1 MENKTAV
8 EWLESKL
15 YEHEFDDPIYR
26 ATQCGW
32 FEKAKEMEKNQMP
45 ITDEQFK
52 NIFNQIKDVQH
63 LSMYNTISKD
73 YKEGYLHGIEWLYTK
88 LKNNTP

>member
-1 MENKTAV
+1 MEKLTAV

-32 FEKAKEMEKNQMP
+32 FDKAKEMERNQMDIP
-45 ITDEQFK
+45 DDE
-52 NIFNQIKDVQH
+52 IIKEAINH
-63 LSMYNTISKD
+63 SSKYTLNGIPRNVFIIACQW
-73 YKEGYLHGIEWLYTK
+73 YKDKIKKQTS
-88 LKNNTP
+88 

>member
-1 MENKTAV
+1 MENLTAV

-32 FEKAKEMEKNQMP
+32 FAKAKEMERNQMP
-45 ITDEQFK
+45 ITDEQF
-52 NIFNQIKDVQH
+52 NELFNQIVKVQH
-63 LSMYNTISKD
+63 LSMYDKISND
-73 YKEGYLHGIEWLYTK
+73 YQLGYLHGIQWLYTK
-88 LKNNTP
+88 LKNKAS